1 MPKLNDNDNQKL
13 FNSLANDWW
22 DKDGPMKTLHDLN
35 PVRLKYLEK
44 KVELKNAIVA
54 DIGCGGGILSESVA
68 KAGASVV
75 GIDTSTE
82 LVQIARHHAALENL
96 EIRYE
101 SNSVSDLARKE
112 SGKYDVVLCMELVE
126 HVDDIYELLS
136 GCAKLL
142 KREGILCV
150 STLNRSVWSYLFGV
164 LAAEDLLKIVPKGTH
179 DYNKFIKPSE
189 MREMLENNNFSI
201 SDIQGL
207 KFNPISNTF
216 KLSTF
221 SKINYFITALLNE

>member
-1 MPKLNDNDNQKL
+1 MPELNENDNQKL
-13 FNSLANDWW
+13 FGSLAKDWW

-35 PVRLKYLEK
+35 QVRLEYMEQE
-44 KVELKNAIVA
+44 VELENAFVA

-68 KAGASVV
+68 RAGASVV

-82 LVQIARHHAALENL
+82 LIQIARQHAALENL

-101 SNSVSDLARKE
+101 SSSVSNLAEKE
-112 SGKYDVVLCMELVE
+112 NGKYDVVLCMELVE

-142 KREGILCV
+142 KSEGVLFV
-150 STLNRSVWSYLFGV
+150 STLNRSIWSYLFGV

-189 MREMLENNNFSI
+189 LSACCRSVGFRSLNI
-201 SDIQGL
+201 KGL
-207 KFNPISNTF
+207 SYNPFTRKARLNKFPF
-216 KLSTF
+216 
-221 SKINYFITALLNE
+221 INYICCFSAV

>member
-1 MPKLNDNDNQKL
+1 MSQSNEDDNQKL

-101 SNSVSDLARKE
+101 SSSVSDLAKQE

-142 KREGILCV
+142 KSEGILFI
-150 STLNRSVWSYLFGV
+150 STLNRSLWSYLFGV

-189 MREMLENNNFSI
+189 LSACCRAVGFI
-201 SDIQGL
+201 GL
-207 KFNPISNTF
+207 DMKGLSYNPFTRKTRLSKFP
-216 KLSTF
+216 L
-221 SKINYFITALLNE
+221 INYICSFSAV

>member
-1 MPKLNDNDNQKL
+1 MPKLNEDDNQKL

-44 KVELKNAIVA
+44 VELKNAIVA
-54 DIGCGGGILSESVA
+54 DIGCGGILSESVA

-101 SNSVSDLARKE
+101 SSSVSDLAKKE

-142 KREGILCV
+142 KSEESFYIDLE
-150 STLNRSVWSYLFGV
+150 SLPLV
-164 LAAEDLLKIVPKGTH
+164 LPIWRASCGGLTQDSPKG
-179 DYNKFIKPSE
+179 NS
-189 MREMLENNNFSI
+189 
-201 SDIQGL
+201 
-207 KFNPISNTF
+207 
-216 KLSTF
+216 
-221 SKINYFITALLNE
+221 

>member
-1 MPKLNDNDNQKL
+1 MPKLNENDNQKL

-82 LVQIARHHAALENL
+82 LVQIARHHAALEHL

-101 SNSVSDLARKE
+101 SSSVSDLAKKE

-142 KREGILCV
+142 KSEGILFI
-150 STLNRSVWSYLFGV
+150 STLNRSLWSYLFGV

-189 MREMLENNNFSI
+189 LSACCRSVGLRSL
-201 SDIQGL
+201 DIKGL
-207 KFNPISNTF
+207 NYNPLTRNARLSKFPF
-216 KLSTF
+216 
-221 SKINYFITALLNE
+221 INYICSFSAV